1 MHITEINIG
10 EFEHRLLLAFILGT
24 VIGLERQWR
33 HKIAGIKTN
42 ALVAGGAAL
51 FILVSEKIVGD
62 PNGAARI
69 AANIVTGIGF
79 LGAGVMMRNGN
90 NITGIN
96 TAATIWCSSAIGS
109 LAGLGYWYESL
120 VGTAFVVIGNIVL
133 RPIGE
138 KIDQQIRQI
147 KASGNA
153 YILEIKCEAHAT
165 EKIKHALIQSVHLN
179 KTLHLSSVGLTEQ
192 HQLVA
197 EIQTLDTRQT
207 DIEQVVSDLKHFTE
221 ISAINWREI
230 QKPTNGFL

>member
-10 EFEHRLLLAFILGT
+10 EFEHRLFLAFILGT

-51 FILVSEKIVGD
+51 FILVSEKIAGD
-62 PNGAARI
+62 PSGAARI

-138 KIDQQIRQI
+138 KSI
-147 KASGNA
+147 
-153 YILEIKCEAHAT
+153 
-165 EKIKHALIQSVHLN
+165 N
-179 KTLHLSSVGLTEQ
+179 KFV
-192 HQLVA
+192 
-197 EIQTLDTRQT
+197 
-207 DIEQVVSDLKHFTE
+207 K
-221 ISAINWREI
+221 
-230 QKPTNGFL
+230 